1 MNGRLFRQNL
11 YWFRTRLLILIVAS
25 IAWGLIG
32 PVFYINFS
40 SPLQVL
46 VDSGAIPSNLLSF
59 GSGSLF
65 TLPGALTLMLQHP
78 IAIAFMAVFGAA
90 AAATSIAGEL
100 ERGTLETL
108 LARPLPRRSL
118 YASTYLAIVVAMALV
133 MAALL
138 IGQSISVILLGISD
152 EVDLAKMPLVW
163 LNGIL
168 LWGAFAAFGMAASV
182 SFDRSSRAVGLTA
195 GFVLISYFLEIIG
208 SLWTDAA
215 FLQDY
220 SLFHYFVPGDVL
232 TGEFNPLGIA
242 LLLAALVIPI
252 VWALVVFPRRQLPA
266 PA

>member
-1 MNGRLFRQNL
+1 MSLRLFRQNL
-11 YWFRTRLLILIVAS
+11 YWFRTRLLILIVVS
-25 IAWGLIG
+25 VAWGMIG
-32 PVFYINFS
+32 PVIYINFS
-40 SPLQVL
+40 SPLQDL
-46 VDSGAIPSNLLSF
+46 VDSGAIPANLLSF

-100 ERGTLETL
+100 ERGTLESL
-108 LARPLPRRSL
+108 LARPLPRRTL
-118 YASTYLAIVVAMALV
+118 YISTYLAILVALALV

-138 IGQSISVILLGISD
+138 IGQSIAVTMLGLSD

-163 LNGIL
+163 LNGML
-168 LWGAFAAFGMAASV
+168 LWGAFASFGVAASV
-182 SFDRSSRAVGLTA
+182 TFDRSSRAVGLTA
-195 GFVLISYFLEIIG
+195 AFVLISYFLEIIG

-215 FLQDY
+215 FLQKY

-232 TGEFNPLGIA
+232 TGEYDPLGIG
-242 LLLAALVIPI
+242 LLIAALVIPI
-252 VWALVVFPRRQLPA
+252 VWSLLVFPRRQLPA

>member
-1 MNGRLFRQNL
+1 VSGRLFRQNL

-25 IAWGLIG
+25 VAWGMIG
-32 PVFYINFS
+32 PVIYVNFS
-40 SPLQVL
+40 SPLQEL

-65 TLPGALTLMLQHP
+65 SLPGALTLMLQHP

-118 YASTYLAIVVAMALV
+118 YASTYLAIVLALALI

-138 IGQSISVILLGISD
+138 IGQTASVMALDLAD
-152 EVDLAKMPLVW
+152 EVDLVQMPLVW
-163 LNGIL
+163 VNGIL
-168 LWGAFAAFGMAASV
+168 LWSAFAAFGVAASV
-182 SFDRSSRAVGLTA
+182 TFDRASRAVGLTA
-195 GFVLISYFLEIIG
+195 AFVLISYFFEIIG

-220 SLFHYFVPGDVL
+220 SLFHYFVPGKVL
-232 TGEFNPLGIA
+232 TDGLDPVNIGI
-242 LLLAALVIPI
+242 LLVALVVPV
-252 VWALVVFPRRQLPA
+252 VWALAVFPRRQLPA